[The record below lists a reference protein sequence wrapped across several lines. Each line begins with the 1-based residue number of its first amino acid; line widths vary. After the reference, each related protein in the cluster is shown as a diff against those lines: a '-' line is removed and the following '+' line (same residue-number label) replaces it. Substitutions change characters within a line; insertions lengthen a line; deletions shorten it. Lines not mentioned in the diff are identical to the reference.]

1 MPPTARWGAGGG
13 ASWRRWSSCLDTDRS
28 ERASWLRRRGSRG
41 LAPGGAVSRA
51 PARLL
56 VLALLALACA
66 PEKRAPPPRAQPRPL
81 EPLERVLAGAGE
93 EDPIQRVVPFTPLG
107 PPLPEG
113 ATVVVLAGEAAT
125 VGGAPVDV
133 ARLEGPVLLRP
144 TPDTFLVQAAGLLA
158 ALADAK
164 REVWLEHPD
173 APIAFELTLRDE
185 AGFQAWLDDPTPG
198 KLRIIHRADGFEM
211 QTNLGKL
218 PGVDRNGPTVPVRGG
233 QMDLTTLARG
243 FEQLRGRFLAAPD
256 VCFVPSFGMEL
267 QQVAR
272 AMSPNFT
279 SATKAW
285 FPETCLVYPRPKR

>member
-1 MPPTARWGAGGG
+1 M
-13 ASWRRWSSCLDTDRS
+13 
-28 ERASWLRRRGSRG
+28 G
-41 LAPGGAVSRA
+41 LALTLG
-51 PARLL
+51 LI
-56 VLALLALACA
+56 ACA
-66 PEKRAPPPRAQPRPL
+66 SEKRSPPPRAQPRPL
-81 EPLERVLAGAGE
+81 EPLERVMVDAGE
-93 EDPIQRVVPFTPLG
+93 EDPIQRVVPFTPRG
-107 PPLPEG
+107 PAVPKD
-113 ATVVVLAGEAAT
+113 ATVVVLDGERAT
-125 VGGAPVDV
+125 VNGQPVDV
-133 ARLEGPVLLRP
+133 ARLEGPVLLVP

-158 ALADAK
+158 ALDDAK
-164 REVWLEHPD
+164 REVWLKHPD
-173 APIAFELTLRDE
+173 ADIAFDLVLRDE
-185 AGFQAWLDDPTPG
+185 PEFQAWLDDPTPG

-243 FEQLRGRFLAAPD
+243 FQQIRQRFLNAPD

-279 SATKAW
+279 SAEKAW